1 MHYSSSSENRK
12 PSLFLSYCRR
22 ESPFV
27 HSVFGHLERAGYT
40 VWLDYQNL
48 VPGKPWQEQIDA
60 GIAGSD
66 TMLLVVSAEAIASPN
81 VEHEWRRAIALK
93 KRIVLLLFQAVPLPV
108 ELQNCEWIDF
118 RGRFRDGIRKLKVQI
133 ELPGIQK
140 LAVPQAGFKMPL
152 GVRLTVAI
160 ATLASLASLSSW
172 WAIYIPFYLLPL
184 PYRIIKR
191 DFNFYRVQNALLM
204 LPLTALLQ
212 MHRLPEAG
220 FRHSG
225 SMLALYASF
234 LLGPLLFLLLRS
246 PTLRRWGKPIAS
258 PPRFA
263 KPPVPET
270 RQPVPVRFVIDHALE
285 DAEYAE
291 AIADQ
296 FQEHGHR
303 PVMPAE
309 SPEVVVVL
317 ISGFKGSSTF
327 DPEEHLVYPVILQ
340 ANQAID
346 PKLKRVQWIDYR
358 RGLRHLDRFA
368 QLLPE
373 PTQLL
378 KVLGMMPLGKQT
390 VLPTMIQAIVFYLS
404 FLAVLTV
411 GGWITFIFEPN
422 HRLSLQ
428 EAGIILSLMG
438 IFLSST
444 LITIQ
449 SLIHRRG
456 LVTSLWRLVTMLL
469 LLGTTSWLQM
479 GIVFDDIAQQT
490 AGWNFL
496 WKPAVLIQMIALV
509 GLCWM
514 VLMSV
519 WYWAD
524 LLRWFP
530 TAKPQF
536 RNGKLPVL

>member
-1 MHYSSSSENRK
+1 
-12 PSLFLSYCRR
+12 
-22 ESPFV
+22 
-27 HSVFGHLERAGYT
+27 VFGHLERAGYT
-40 VWLDYQNL
+40 VWLDFQNL

-60 GIAGSD
+60 GISGSD
-66 TMLLVVSAEAIASPN
+66 TMLLVVSQEAIASPN
-81 VEHEWRRAIALK
+81 VEHEWRRAIALN
-93 KRIVLLLFQAVPLPV
+93 KRIILLIFQAVPLPV

-118 RGRFRDGIRKLKVQI
+118 RGQFRDSIRKLKVQI
-133 ELPGIQK
+133 ELPAPQK
-140 LAVPQAGFKMPL
+140 LAVPQSGFKLPL
-152 GVRLTVAI
+152 GVQLTVA
-160 ATLASLASLSSW
+160 AASLVSLASLSSW

-184 PYRIIKR
+184 PYRIIRR

-220 FRHSG
+220 FRHFV
-225 SMLALYASF
+225 SMIALYASF
-234 LLGPLLFLLLRS
+234 LITPLLFFLLRS

-263 KPPVPET
+263 KPLIPEIQ
-270 RQPVPVRFVIDHALE
+270 QPAPVRFVIDHAPE

-291 AIADQ
+291 AIAEQ
-296 FQEHGHR
+296 FQEYGHC
-303 PVMPAE
+303 PVAPTE
-309 SPEVVVVL
+309 PPEVVVVL
-317 ISGFKGSSTF
+317 ISEFKGSSTF

-346 PKLKRVQWIDYR
+346 PKLKRVQWLDYR

-373 PTQLL
+373 PTKLL
-378 KVLGMMPLGKQT
+378 KALGIMPLGKQT
-390 VLPTMIQAIVFYLS
+390 VLPAMIQALVFYLS

-411 GGWITFIFEPN
+411 GGWLTFILEPN
-422 HRLSLQ
+422 YRISLQ
-428 EAGIILSLMG
+428 EAAIILALVG
-438 IFLSST
+438 VFLGST
-444 LITIQ
+444 IVTIE
-449 SLIHRRG
+449 SLIHRKG
-456 LVTSLWRLVTMLL
+456 LVTSLWRLVTILL

-479 GIVFDDIAQQT
+479 GLVFDDMVLQT
-490 AGWNFL
+490 SGWNFL

-519 WYWAD
+519 WYWED

-530 TAKPQF
+530 KK
-536 RNGKLPVL
+536 NLGKRFQSDGRTTELCQ